1 MRKAIILISVGILNF
16 LHGMLH
22 IVQFIQSILLVS
34 YSIETDTRESESWI
48 QHFLH
53 NPFFALFWAVI
64 GVLTFIIGIKDYRHH
79 KKCNHEENE
88 HIKN

>member
-1 MRKAIILISVGILNF
+1 MKKAIILISVGILNL

-22 IVQFIQSILLVS
+22 IVQFIQSLLLVS
-34 YSIETDTRESESWI
+34 YSIETHNHDNESWI

-53 NPFFALFWAVI
+53 NPFFAFFWAII

-79 KKCNHEENE
+79 KKCDHKEIE
-88 HIKN
+88 KNN